1 MKKFKYQRYDY
12 SILSHYV
19 KNINDYINIPKDYVI
34 KNIEYKDGII
44 YISFYTSINEIT
56 FQLNANDLISDEA

>member
-12 SILSHYV
+12 SILSSYV

-44 YISFYTSINEIT
+44 YINFYTSINEIT

>member
-19 KNINDYINIPKDYVI
+19 KNINDYINIPKDYIMKSVKVEDGVI
-34 KNIEYKDGII
+34 YMNIDF
-44 YISFYTSINEIT
+44 SSNELTIQ
-56 FQLNANDLISDEA
+56 FNINDLTADET

>member
-12 SILSHYV
+12 SILSSYV

>member
-12 SILSHYV
+12 SILSPYV
-19 KNINDYINIPKDYVI
+19 KNINDYINIPKDYII

-44 YISFYTSINEIT
+44 YISFYTHINEIT